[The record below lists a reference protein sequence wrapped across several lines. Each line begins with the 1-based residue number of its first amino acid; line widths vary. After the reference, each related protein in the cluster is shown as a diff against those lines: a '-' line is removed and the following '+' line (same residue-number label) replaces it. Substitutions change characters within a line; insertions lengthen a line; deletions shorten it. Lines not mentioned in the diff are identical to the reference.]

1 MASLDVSF
9 LLADPDF
16 ADTLTAR
23 RLAQTVGSNGRAV
36 STTTDTDFVGVAFP
50 GAGNLLVRGPDGER
64 VSADMTVVTMH
75 PLSAGSAGNP
85 ADEVVWRGSRYTVK
99 SVQDY
104 SNWGAGFV
112 LALCDLIPVSGG
124 AP

>member
-9 LLADPDF
+9 LLSDPDF

-23 RLAQTVGSNGRAV
+23 RLVQSVGSNGRAD
-36 STTTDTDFVGVAFP
+36 SIATDVDFVGVAFP
-50 GAGNLLVRGPDGER
+50 GTGNLLVRGADGER
-64 VSADMTVVTMH
+64 VSADMTVVTTH
-75 PLSAGSAGNP
+75 PLSSGSDGNP

>member
-1 MASLDVSF
+1 MANLDVSF
-9 LLADPDF
+9 LLVDPDF

-23 RLAQTVGSNGRAV
+23 RLLQTIGQNGRATSV
-36 STTTDTDFVGVAFP
+36 ATDTQFVGVAFP
-50 GAGNLLVRGPDGER
+50 GTGNLMIRSQDGER
-64 VSADMTVVTMH
+64 VSADMTVVTQH
-75 PLSAGSAGNP
+75 ALNAGSNGNP
-85 ADEVVWRGSRYTVK
+85 ADEVVWGGNRYTVK

>member
-36 STTTDTDFVGVAFP
+36 STATDTDFIGVAFP

-75 PLSAGSAGNP
+75 PLSSGSAGNP
-85 ADEVVWRGSRYTVK
+85 ADEVVWRGNRYTVK

>member
-1 MASLDVSF
+1 MASIDISF
-9 LLADPDF
+9 LLSDPDF

-23 RLAQTVGSNGRAV
+23 SLVQSVGSNGRAD
-36 STTTDTDFVGVAFP
+36 STATDADFVGVAFP
-50 GAGNLLVRGPDGER
+50 GTGNLLVRVPDGER
-64 VSADMTVVTMH
+64 VSADMTVVTTH
-75 PLSAGSAGNP
+75 TLSSGSDGNP

>member
-1 MASLDVSF
+1 MTIDVTELLD
-9 LLADPDF
+9 DPDF
-16 ADTLTAR
+16 VAGNLVAISRAQAVNNAGRTENTEVRTAF
-23 RLAQTVGSNGRAV
+23 S
-36 STTTDTDFVGVAFP
+36 GVVFP
-50 GAGNLLVRGPDGER
+50 GTGNLLVRGPDGER
-64 VSADMTVVTMH
+64 VSADMAVVTMH

>member
-9 LLADPDF
+9 LLTDPDF

-23 RLAQTVGSNGRAV
+23 RLAQSVGSNGRAV
-36 STTTDTDFVGVAFP
+36 SIATDADFVGVAFP
-50 GAGNLLVRGPDGER
+50 GTGNLLVRGPDGER
-64 VSADMTVVTMH
+64 VSADMTVATMH
-75 PLSAGSAGNP
+75 PLSAGSDGNP

-112 LALCDLIPVSGG
+112 LALCDLIPVGGG